1 MSLLLDAPPAST
13 AKTRAGRSWLPVL
26 AALLGV
32 TGLLASAWLQV
43 PRAASF
49 PQITP
54 AAEGAPFVTVPEFGA
69 RGAHI
74 LGYQHHARV
83 TLTVPVRNDGWLPV
97 SIRSFDLDAGPA
109 PLLLL
114 SATEGL
120 PLSLG
125 PGESGSFTVR
135 GVLTNCR
142 YFHMRAL
149 QTFDGAQLGF
159 SALGRSATRTVR
171 FDRPLLVKSPMLA
184 SCPDRRIARGA
195 DSRGALPQT

>member
-1 MSLLLDAPPAST
+1 VSLLLDAPV
-13 AKTRAGRSWLPVL
+13 AKAAEPRRKRSLLPLL
-26 AALLGV
+26 AAMLGV
-32 TGLLASAWLQV
+32 VGLASSAWLQA

-49 PQITP
+49 PEIRPT
-54 AAEGAPFVTVPEFGA
+54 AVGAPFVTVPEFGA

-97 SIRSFDLDAGPA
+97 SVTSFTLAGGHA

-114 SATEGL
+114 SSAQGL
-120 PLSLG
+120 PLSLS
-125 PGESGSFTVR
+125 PGESGSLTVS

-149 QTFDGAQLGF
+149 ETYDGAQLGF
-159 SALGRSATRTVR
+159 STLGRSVTRTVS
-171 FDRPLLVKSPMLA
+171 FDRPLMVKSPMLA

-195 DSRGALPQT
+195 DSRGVLG